1 MTFPEMP
8 SFGLHGKRALVTGGS
23 RGLGFACAIALAH
36 ARAEVWIA
44 ARDRQTLEAAAAL
57 AAEHGRVLHPVAL
70 DITDVAQVGAVL
82 AELPV
87 FDILVNRAV
96 PGCKRGQFRRG
107 NGGQRA
113 GHFLYQPAG
122 SSADA

>member
-1 MTFPEMP
+1 
-8 SFGLHGKRALVTGGS
+8 
-23 RGLGFACAIALAH
+23 
-36 ARAEVWIA
+36 
-44 ARDRQTLEAAAAL
+44 
-57 AAEHGRVLHPVAL
+57 LHPVAL

-87 FDILVNRAV
+87 FDILVNSARAGAPRAV
-96 PGCKRGQFRRG
+96 PYCQRGQFRRG